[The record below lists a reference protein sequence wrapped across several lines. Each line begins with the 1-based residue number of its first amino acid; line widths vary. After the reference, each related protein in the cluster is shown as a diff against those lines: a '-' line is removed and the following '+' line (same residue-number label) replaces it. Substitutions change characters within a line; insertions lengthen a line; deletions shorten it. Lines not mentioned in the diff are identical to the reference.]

1 MADLLVLSDAGG
13 NLSSIEFPAGMIMMY
28 SGSSAPR
35 GWAVCDG
42 SGATPDLRGRFIM
55 GAGNKFQV
63 RDFGGADEGK
73 IKLTTDHLPSHSH
86 GINWLHPLKGYAG
99 GGGPVNSLDNNPNM
113 SNDDKA
119 QPFGISTQSTGGGAA
134 ISIYPPYYV
143 LMYVMKL

>member
-55 GAGNKFQV
+55 GNAPTIPVGAS
-63 RDFGGADEGK
+63 GGAKDGD
-73 IKLTTDHLPSHSH
+73 IKLTTAQLPSHSH
-86 GINWLHPLKGYAG
+86 NMGWMHYRGYSG
-99 GGGPVNSLDNNPNM
+99 GGGYNYTWGTDKKHFDDIDNTPL
-113 SNDDKA
+113 A
-119 QPFGISTQSTGGGAA
+119 PPTQSTGDGQA
-134 ISIYPPYYV
+134 ISIYPPYYG